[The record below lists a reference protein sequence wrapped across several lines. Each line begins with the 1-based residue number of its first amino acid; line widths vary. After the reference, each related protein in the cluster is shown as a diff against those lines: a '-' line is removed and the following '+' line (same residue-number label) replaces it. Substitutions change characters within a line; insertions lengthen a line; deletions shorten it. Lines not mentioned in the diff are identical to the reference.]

1 MAQATKP
8 STAALKAPSNSPVVE
23 KEESA
28 TVILSPHRST
38 AALKEAM
45 APGTSVAPVSTQLK
59 RQLLDPLTVQKDL
72 LDLRP
77 VSMAPPAPPAP
88 PQQLSPSNVPS
99 HTIESWPSCD
109 PRRIS
114 SLQAS
119 AHSPCFQG
127 QEIDVPSLSA
137 QSCLQLSQNQGLP
150 IGSCPPKEI
159 EAQSSFTGS
168 SPTHGSED
176 FPPPASIL
184 AALMETRKKNP
195 MLPNGVLV
203 MQNMD
208 VTICYNSDTVAQIY
222 HCLLAENAASITS
235 INNGLKCHFRCR
247 RHWNGDLLLWVEPYT
262 LGDTTA
268 FSGGHLF
275 LKGWV
280 QRNLG
285 FGVVQ
290 PSFYWNEIQN
300 TASFKQA
307 ATTSTQAHDR
317 VSPTKHNHG
326 NSASSIKN
334 VLDAHGATDSTDQN
348 VDAILVIQGKYTE
361 NMCCSCAD
369 LKNLA
374 FSFVVDSSKEKVEQK
389 LGCTFTL
396 QEPTGNSK
404 PCGRELKLVVK
415 RLPGTSNEQIQ
426 KATRFLRAWSLRAM
440 QFAPCKASTFL
451 VCPEGLRILATLPS
465 PSTMPAND
473 VLEKPSGVPENTHSL
488 YKDTDLDLLLSEETA
503 KVCGGLPRQSRNIT
517 DDV

>member
-1 MAQATKP
+1 MTP
-8 STAALKAPSNSPVVE
+8 STAAFKAPSNPTAVGTV
-23 KEESA
+23 ESA

-38 AALKEAM
+38 AARKEAM
-45 APGTSVAPVSTQLK
+45 APGTRVAPVSTQPQC
-59 RQLLDPLTVQKDL
+59 QLLGPLAVQKDPP
-72 LDLRP
+72 DLRP
-77 VSMAPPAPPAP
+77 IAMAPPP
-88 PQQLSPSNVPS
+88 QLSSSNVPS
-99 HTIESWPSCD
+99 HTIESWPSSH
-109 PRRIS
+109 PRRTT

-119 AHSPCFQG
+119 AQSPCFQG
-127 QEIDVPSLSA
+127 QKIDVTTLST
-137 QSCLQLSQNQGLP
+137 QSYLQPSQNQGLP
-150 IGSCPPKEI
+150 MVSCPPQEI
-159 EAQSSFTGS
+159 KAQSSFTGS

-176 FPPPASIL
+176 FPPPASVL
-184 AALMETRKKNP
+184 AALMATRKNNP

-208 VTICYNSDTVAQIY
+208 VAICYNSDTVAQTY
-222 HCLLAENAASITS
+222 HCLQAENAASITS
-235 INNGLKCHFRCR
+235 INDGLKCHIRCR

-307 ATTSTQAHDR
+307 ATTPIRAPDK
-317 VSPTKHNHG
+317 VYPTKSDHG
-326 NSASSIKN
+326 NGTSSIEN
-334 VLDAHGATDSTDQN
+334 VLDAHGATDSTDQKF
-348 VDAILVIQGKYTE
+348 DAVLVIQDKYNE
-361 NMCCSCAD
+361 NVRCSRAA

-396 QEPTGNSK
+396 QEPKGSSK
-404 PCGRELKLVVK
+404 SCGRELDLVVK

-440 QFAPCKASTFL
+440 QFAPCKASTFM

-465 PSTMPAND
+465 PSTMLEND
-473 VLEKPSGVPENTHSL
+473 VSEKPSGVPENTHSL

-503 KVCGGLPRQSRNIT
+503 KVCGGFSRQCRNIT
-517 DDV
+517 DNV